1 MEALFRHGSC
11 PNMVPCIPPQH
22 PLVLMKFMAFEI
34 PAIDVRR
41 SWVLRSSIA
50 LIVFLAPPSQGQE
63 TIQFNRDVLPIL
75 ADHCF
80 SCHGPDESKVEAG
93 LRLDSRA
100 RLLDAISLDNP
111 EESELLRRVASSDP
125 ELQMPPPKSHKKTL
139 TPSQVST
146 LRQWIKTGAPWGKHW
161 TFEKPTKPPLP
172 SNQYSHPIDAL
183 IAARLE
189 RRGFHF
195 SARAEPYTLARRLS
209 FDLTGLPPSSA
220 WTDKRSADW
229 NVDSYI
235 DQLLQSEHYG
245 ERMAMWWLDVSRYS
259 DTDGFQQD
267 ATRTNWPWRDWVVD
281 AFNSN
286 KSFRQFTR
294 EQFAGDLLPDA
305 TPEQKLATCFHR
317 NHMTNG
323 EGGRDPEESR
333 VDYVIDRVNTM
344 GTVWLGL
351 TLGCC
356 QCHSHKFDPISQTDY
371 YSLSAF
377 FNSID
382 ESGKAGGDAKPY
394 LTYQSSKAERVLSTA
409 RQLLNDRKPI
419 EQRARDEARQPFQ
432 SWLSMQRESF
442 RHGDFKTWHALEAT
456 ELSSSEGTQLQQE
469 TEDRLIR
476 ATGPNPN
483 QDDYRICS
491 VPKLS
496 RLAGFKLEV
505 FPDERNSHG
514 KLSRGATGEFV
525 LTDVKA
531 QVRQIGSSQ
540 VRDLSIVSAIADF
553 SADKKSND
561 NYGDIKD
568 TLDDDPR
575 NGWTTK
581 GAPNDTPHTAV
592 FGFAEPL
599 ILANDEEVV
608 IELRHRST
616 LGDANL
622 ACFRLSWTD
631 QRGEAIAKLDIP
643 PLEQWAAMPPEF
655 ELETQPS
662 LRERLFEQFLLDY
675 EPYQAPRELLDR
687 AKRQLAEL
695 EKAAQS
701 QKVMVLEERQEP
713 RPTFVLVRGVWDKHG
728 DRVTHGV
735 PTAVLPWSERF
746 EPSRLGLADWIT
758 SDENPL
764 TARVFVNHLW
774 QLFFGQGLV
783 RTQEDFGVQGD
794 VPEYP
799 EVLDW
804 LAVDFVEHGW
814 DVKRLIRQIVSSHTY
829 QQTSITSNEMLT
841 LDPDNR
847 WLARGARFRIPS
859 WMLRDSALAIAGLM
873 DTTLGG
879 PPMRPYQPEG
889 VWEELFMGRFK
900 YEPSEGPLQYRR
912 TLYTFWRRS
921 IAPPFLFDT
930 AQRRSCEVRVGRTNT
945 PLHALVLLNDETF
958 LECSLALA
966 MAASRNHEDAPEQ
979 LRSMFSAILIRK
991 PTDHE
996 QLVLQSQYQRAID
1009 IYEKSPELAKSYLQR
1024 EQVSVPRNLSAVQ
1037 IASLA
1042 AVASM
1047 IFNLDEAM
1055 THE

>member
-1 MEALFRHGSC
+1 MK
-11 PNMVPCIPPQH
+11 CI
-22 PLVLMKFMAFEI
+22 AYEI
-34 PAIDVRR
+34 PAIDIHP
-41 SWVLRSSIA
+41 SWVLRFSFALMAFFGPSS
-50 LIVFLAPPSQGQE
+50 PGQE
-63 TIQFNRDVLPIL
+63 QVQFNRDVLPIL

-80 SCHGPDESKVEAG
+80 SCHGPDESKAEAG
-93 LRLDSRA
+93 LRLDSRD

-139 TPSQVST
+139 TSGQVTT
-146 LRQWIKTGAPWGKHW
+146 LRQWIQAGAPWGKHW
-161 TFEKPTKPPLP
+161 AFEKPIKPLVP
-172 SNQYSHPIDAL
+172 SNPYSHPIDAL

-189 RRGFHF
+189 RRGLQF
-195 SARAEPYTLARRLS
+195 SARAEPHTLARRLS
-209 FDLTGLPPSSA
+209 FDLTGLPPSNA
-220 WTDKRSADW
+220 WTDSLNADW
-229 NVDSYI
+229 DVASYI
-235 DQLLQSEHYG
+235 DQLLRSEQYG

-286 KSFRQFTR
+286 RSFRQFTR

-356 QCHSHKFDPISQTDY
+356 QCHSHKFDPISQTEY

-382 ESGKAGGDAKPY
+382 ENGKAGGEAKPY
-394 LTYQSSKAERVLSTA
+394 LTYRSSKAERVLTTA

-432 SWLSMQRESF
+432 SWLSMQRESL
-442 RHGDFKTWHALEAT
+442 RRADFKTWHALEAT
-456 ELSSSEGTQLQQE
+456 ELSSSEGTQLQQG
-469 TEDRLIR
+469 TEDKLIR

-483 QDDYRICS
+483 QDDYRIGS

-505 FPDERNSHG
+505 FPDERSSSG
-514 KLSRGATGEFV
+514 KLSRGATGEFI

-531 QVRQIGSSQ
+531 QIRQIGSSQ
-540 VRDLSIVSAIADF
+540 VRDVSIVSAIADF

-581 GAPNDTPHTAV
+581 GAPKDTSHIAV

-599 ILANDEEVV
+599 ILAKDEEVV

-622 ACFRLSWTD
+622 ACFRISWTD
-631 QRGEAIAKLDIP
+631 QRGEAITKLGVP
-643 PLEQWAAMPPEF
+643 PLEQWGGMPPEF
-655 ELETQPS
+655 DLETQPT

-675 EPYQAPRELLDR
+675 EPYQAPRNLLDR
-687 AKRQLAEL
+687 AKRQVTEL
-695 EKAAQS
+695 EKAAES

-713 RPTFVLVRGVWDKHG
+713 RETFVLIRGVWDKHG
-728 DRVTHGV
+728 EQVTRGA
-735 PTAVLPWSERF
+735 PTAVLPWSETF
-746 EPSRLGLADWIT
+746 APSRLGLADWIA
-758 SDENPL
+758 SDDNPL

-804 LAVDFVEHGW
+804 LAVDFVENGW

-829 QQTSITSNEMLT
+829 QQTSIVSNEMLAS
-841 LDPDNR
+841 DPDNR
-847 WLARGARFRIPS
+847 WLARGARFRLPS
-859 WMLRDSALAIAGLM
+859 WMLRDSALSIAGLM

-945 PLHALVLLNDETF
+945 PLHALVLLNDESF
-958 LECSLALA
+958 LESSLALA
-966 MAASRNHEDAPEQ
+966 IAASQNHQVPPEQ
-979 LRSMFSAILIRK
+979 LNYLFSAVLNRK
-991 PTDHE
+991 PTDRE
-996 QLVLQSQYQRAID
+996 QLILQHQYQRAVD
-1009 IYEKSPELAKSYLQR
+1009 LYEKSPELAERFLQR
-1024 EQVSVPRNLSAVQ
+1024 EQVSVPENLSVVQ